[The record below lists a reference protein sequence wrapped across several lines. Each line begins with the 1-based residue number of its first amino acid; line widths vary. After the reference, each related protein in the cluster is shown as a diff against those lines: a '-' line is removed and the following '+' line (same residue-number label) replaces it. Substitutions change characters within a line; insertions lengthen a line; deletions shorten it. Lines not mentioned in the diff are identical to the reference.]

1 MGVKQALL
9 DGEVV
14 VPNPDGTTSFQSLQ
28 NVFQDGRTGELVY
41 YVFDLINING
51 YNVADAPL
59 ELRKQI
65 LKLTVADGPN
75 QTIRFSD
82 HLQGT
87 GQEIIKEACRLHLE
101 GIVCKRRDAP
111 YRPGR
116 GLDWLKVK
124 CSQRAEFV
132 VGGFTRPSGNRAHSG
147 ALLLGYYD
155 RGNNLIYAGRV
166 GTGFDE
172 KTLATVHQKLIK
184 LERTS
189 SPFSNLSGTSGLA
202 HDVSWVK
209 PELVAEIE
217 FSNWTDDRHLRHP
230 SFQGL
235 REDKPASAVIHDEP
249 LSLNEIKTM
258 TNQKAAKP
266 QHTRQK
272 SSTHI
277 ERPFDGQSSDAA
289 ASDEWAG
296 VRLSHP
302 DKILYPEQ
310 DLTKRDL
317 AKYYEQVAD
326 WMLPHVVDRP
336 LAIVRCPAGSGKPCF
351 FQKHPGDGA
360 SNHLRP
366 VNVAQEG
373 APEYH
378 LAIDDVAGLIAL
390 VQMGVLEI
398 HVWGSRIGHL
408 EKPDRLIFDLDPD
421 PSIEWPQVVEAARAV
436 RGLLEDLGL
445 ATFLKTTGGK
455 GLHVVVPV
463 QPRTRVERGQGILS
477 HRGRAHGPSRPRPLY
492 CDHEQDRSQRK
503 DLHRLLAQR
512 PRRYVRRPV
521 FHPCQAR
528 CHRERTHCLG
538 RAILEATFRSLH
550 DRKRAEP
557 SQQAQKRS
565 VGRYVKNKAND
576 YCCDAKAPC

>member
-1 MGVKQALL
+1 
-9 DGEVV
+9 
-14 VPNPDGTTSFQSLQ
+14 
-28 NVFQDGRTGELVY
+28 
-41 YVFDLINING
+41 
-51 YNVADAPL
+51 
-59 ELRKQI
+59 
-65 LKLTVADGPN
+65 
-75 QTIRFSD
+75 
-82 HLQGT
+82 
-87 GQEIIKEACRLHLE
+87 
-101 GIVCKRRDAP
+101 
-111 YRPGR
+111 
-116 GLDWLKVK
+116 
-124 CSQRAEFV
+124 
-132 VGGFTRPSGNRAHSG
+132 
-147 ALLLGYYD
+147 
-155 RGNNLIYAGRV
+155 
-166 GTGFDE
+166 
-172 KTLATVHQKLIK
+172 
-184 LERTS
+184 
-189 SPFSNLSGTSGLA
+189 
-202 HDVSWVK
+202 
-209 PELVAEIE
+209 
-217 FSNWTDDRHLRHP
+217 
-230 SFQGL
+230 
-235 REDKPASAVIHDEP
+235 
-249 LSLNEIKTM
+249 M

-378 LAIDDVAGLIAL
+378 LAIDDVTGLIAL
-390 VQMGVLEI
+390 IQMGVLEI

-463 QPRTRVERGQGILS
+463 QPRTEWSEAKSFCRSVAELMVRAAPDHFVATMSKTARKGKIFIDYLRNGRGATSVAPYSTRAKPGATVSVPISWDELS
-477 HRGRAHGPSRPRPLY
+477 SRLHSDHFTIENVPSRLSRLKKDPWA
-492 CDHEQDRSQRK
+492 DMSKTKQTITVAMRK
-503 DLHRLLAQR
+503 HLASR
-512 PRRYVRRPV
+512 
-521 FHPCQAR
+521 
-528 CHRERTHCLG
+528 
-538 RAILEATFRSLH
+538 
-550 DRKRAEP
+550 
-557 SQQAQKRS
+557 
-565 VGRYVKNKAND
+565 
-576 YCCDAKAPC
+576 